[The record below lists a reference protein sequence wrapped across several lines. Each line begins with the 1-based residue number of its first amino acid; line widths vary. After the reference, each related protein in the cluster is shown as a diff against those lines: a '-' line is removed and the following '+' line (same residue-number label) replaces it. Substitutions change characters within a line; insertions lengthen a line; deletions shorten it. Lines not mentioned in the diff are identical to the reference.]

1 MSTITLTPRTI
12 GQELLGSDL
21 EIQDTALQND
31 LTAATST
38 STQSEP
44 RVTPA
49 HLSRAMD
56 NIFRRNE
63 ICRPER
69 RAVVEISY
77 SVARAVFEI
86 VAGYRSV
93 SQLAFV
99 VEPQCIDKL
108 RRRALLETSRYTV
121 DPVPGTAHGH
131 IMSLHLDR
139 CLSGAWE
146 CTAIIGFKDRVRAV
160 ALKIEPWH
168 GRWQVTDVELI

>member
-1 MSTITLTPRTI
+1 MSTITVTPRSL
-12 GQELLGSDL
+12 GKELLSDDPAFPDTSFGVEASSAPSGSA
-21 EIQDTALQND
+21 ETPCN
-31 LTAATST
+31 S
-38 STQSEP
+38 
-44 RVTPA
+44 PA

-63 ICRPER
+63 GYRTER

-99 VEPQCIDKL
+99 VEPNCIDKL

-121 DPVPGTAHGH
+121 DPVPGTAHGQ
-131 IMSLHLDR
+131 IISLHLDH
-139 CLSGAWE
+139 CFSGAWE

>member
-1 MSTITLTPRTI
+1 MSTITLTPRILSKELNSHEPI
-12 GQELLGSDL
+12 GQAAGFAPEPS
-21 EIQDTALQND
+21 TASV
-31 LTAATST
+31 LTKNSGPDPA
-38 STQSEP
+38 
-44 RVTPA
+44 PA

-63 ICRPER
+63 APRTER
-69 RAVVEISY
+69 QAIVETSY

-99 VEPQCIDKL
+99 MEPSCIDKL
-108 RRRALLETSRYTV
+108 RRRALLETSQYTV
-121 DPVPGTAHGH
+121 DPIPGTAHGR

-139 CLSGAWE
+139 CFSGAWE